1 VLTREGWT
9 WETLSVGD
17 EVAVSAPG
25 GVPRREQR
33 QIDQSARSED
43 FSVIW
48 RIEGGGVPA
57 G

>member
-17 EVAVSAPG
+17 EVAVSVPDGA
-25 GVPRREQR
+25 PRREQR
-33 QIDQSARSED
+33 QINQSARSED

-48 RIEGGGVPA
+48 RIEGGRVPV